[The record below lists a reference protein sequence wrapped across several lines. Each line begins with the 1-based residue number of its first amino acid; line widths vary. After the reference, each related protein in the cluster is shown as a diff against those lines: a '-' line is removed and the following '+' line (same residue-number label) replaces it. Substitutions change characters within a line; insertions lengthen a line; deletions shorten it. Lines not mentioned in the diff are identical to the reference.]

1 MLKLY
6 KTRTHIVNLDESWLP
21 EADFRR
27 RNWHARGEHHSVPA
41 KPMGRKVNMIVAVS
55 SEGYVWLSLTQVN
68 TDEDVMQLYLSKLA

>member
-27 RNWHARGEHHSVPA
+27 RNWDARGEHHSVPA